1 MLALALVL
9 LLAAQDPVVIRTVEA
24 SSDAAFPALELA
36 EGEIGVALGASEV
49 ATAAGFAAP
58 PFKKG
63 GVSVVSD
70 PKGSDGDVVVW
81 VTSLPREQ
89 AAAALRESPKVRLC
103 IVTGKGG
110 GDPEPLKIGDA
121 WMVQAP
127 GSSGLWG
134 RIELRGGAVTNSYA
148 PPAGKPSDKVA
159 AAKKKLG
166 LPVDAMREL
175 ADKAKPPAPAP
186 FAGLETSNRACR
198 FRIYS
203 TTTRAAYGPKSA
215 TPGRKFMVLDAEFEN
230 IIPMTLVR
238 NNQVPT
244 IYRIKELGDHLY
256 LVVNGERVSR
266 VLPDAAQLPGH
277 VKTSPLELDRLGTRL
292 RGNIVFDVPADGV
305 KTLDL
310 RYYDYSHGHMTLV
323 LQEGERAEAKPI
335 LPLAENDVLEAGIYK
350 VDKAPAGDG
359 QVKVTVEFR
368 ARSRMFT
375 EGDATAFDPKAAP
388 GSKLQIGTVSDWTD
402 LRRHLNVLV
411 DGLKSFGPVGDLE
424 IGESPRFL
432 PDVMTGGK
440 ASFLVPEKAA
450 SLELRCDFPNARL
463 PDGKVVHP
471 KALLYPLE
479 GRRPEAPVAAAI
491 ATIDDDIYKIA
502 VTAQATAP
510 EVGGVKAASGKI
522 FFILDIIVTGNGKA
536 GELFQTPEQL
546 FYATATGAQIP
557 MHERSF
563 AGPSP
568 AVKLLLIPNGERR
581 AFQAVYEIPAT
592 EKRPRL
598 AYRGVTKALVVEL
611 KGLEGVAPAPPA
623 TPPNPTPAPA
633 PAESA
638 KRLCPKCKAPAEP
651 NEKFCSEC
659 GTKLEG
665 K

>member
-1 MLALALVL
+1 MLAAALVL
-9 LLAAQDPVVIRTVEA
+9 MLAAQDPVVIRTVEA
-24 SSDAAFPALELA
+24 WSDAAFPALELA

-49 ATAAGFAAP
+49 SAAAGFAAP

-63 GVSVVSD
+63 RVSVVSD
-70 PKGSDGDVVVW
+70 PKAADGEIVVW

-89 AAAALRESPKVRLC
+89 AAAALRESPKVRVC

-110 GDPEPLKIGDA
+110 GDPEPLKIGA
-121 WMVQAP
+121 AYMVQAP

-134 RIELRGGAVTNSYA
+134 RIVVTNDTVYSTYA
-148 PPAGKPSDKVA
+148 PPAGKASDKVA

-166 LPVDAMREL
+166 LPVDPMREL

-186 FAGLETSNRACR
+186 VSGLETGNRACK
-198 FRIYS
+198 FRIFS
-203 TTTRAAYGPKSA
+203 TTTRAAYGSKSA
-215 TPGRKFMVLDAEFEN
+215 PPGRKYMVLDAEFEN

-266 VLPDAAQLPGH
+266 ILPDAAQLAGH
-277 VKTSPLELDRLGTRL
+277 VKTTPLELDRIGTKL
-292 RGNIVFDVPADGV
+292 RGNIVFDIPADGV

-323 LQEGERAEAKPI
+323 LQEGERTEAKATQ
-335 LPLAENDVLEAGIYK
+335 PLQENDVLEAGLYK
-350 VDKAPAGDG
+350 VDKVPAEGG
-359 QVKVTVEFR
+359 MAKVTVEFR

-411 DGLKSFGPVGDLE
+411 DGLKSFGSTGDLE

-471 KALLYPLE
+471 KALLYVLE
-479 GRRPEAPVAAAI
+479 GKRPEAPVAAAI
-491 ATIDDDIYKIA
+491 ATIDDNIYKIA
-502 VTAQATAP
+502 ITGQSTSAEFAGA
-510 EVGGVKAASGKI
+510 KAGEGKQ
-522 FFILDIIVTGNGKA
+522 FFVLDLVVTGNGTA
-536 GELFQTPEQL
+536 GEMFQTDQQL
-546 FYATATGAQIP
+546 FYATANGSQIA
-557 MHERSF
+557 MHEKSF
-563 AGPSP
+563 TGPSP
-568 AVKLLLIPNGERR
+568 AVKLLLVPKGERR
-581 AFQAVYEIPAT
+581 AFQAAFEIPST

-598 AYRGVTKALVVEL
+598 AYRGVTKAQVVEL
-611 KGLEGVAPAPPA
+611 KGLEGAPAA
-623 TPPNPTPAPA
+623 TPNPVPA
-633 PAESA
+633 PAETA
-638 KRLCPKCKAPAEP
+638 KKLCPKCKAPYEP
-651 NEKFCSEC
+651 QEKFCSEC
-659 GTKLEG
+659 GTKLG
-665 K
+665 Q